1 MCRENNAHWVSVICH
16 RWKLAAQLR
25 VGAASCWTAQTLML
39 TMTPAPMQLEI
50 HLVEALCSLRVY
62 PLSQVE
68 AGSAAEGKQLV
79 LPGCAEIILTMSPE
93 HYAHWVFVICHRWKL
108 AVQLRVGAASCQ
120 AVQKSS

>member
-1 MCRENNAHWVSVICH
+1 MS
-16 RWKLAAQLR
+16 Q
-25 VGAASCWTAQTLML
+25 
-39 TMTPAPMQLEI
+39 
-50 HLVEALCSLRVY
+50 VEAGSAAEGKHVVLPGYAEIILAMSLQPVQPEMLLVIAMCSLGVY
-62 PLSQVE
+62 PLSQVQ